1 MPIPR
6 TRDLRIRVLCTL
18 NALLEGCIDKALGR
32 SVCVNARIGPM
43 LIMMRDSGETFR
55 NLPTGSAQ
63 ARLSLRTWM
72 QYGLA
77 RELPSEYLDICPDA
91 SGLKPVLID
100 QSCHVKATPTDK
112 SLG

>member
-32 SVCVNARIGPM
+32 
-43 LIMMRDSGETFR
+43 GETFR